1 MRSHTLETKLNI
13 QDPREDLI
21 GLQEEQLF
29 ALARNDAAQWLY
41 RKVAASLL
49 KEKGL
54 LKANHPEIAHVLA
67 ASLADVVAVSHES
80 EVSAIAE
87 STPKAESVAPIS
99 ADIVT
104 KPPVSE
110 GFDEKNSGPFK
121 ASVTT
126 ATMSVDTVVQ

>member
-1 MRSHTLETKLNI
+1 LNI
-13 QDPREDLI
+13 QDPREDLS

-29 ALARNDAAQWLY
+29 SLARNDAAQWLY

-80 EVSAIAE
+80 EVSPVVEKQVSE
-87 STPKAESVAPIS
+87 SKTDPIP